1 SVTTVTGPGT
11 VLTVVPNVIVEKSTK
26 SAAGGTTVKTTTLP
40 STFHTE
46 NSSSVEQ
53 STERQCMDKSDSSLV
68 TILPVLEVIQDAGGT
83 SKCVCN
89 STDPSA
95 QDPEEQRVNMLSMA
109 VLGLR
114 VLLAKGIAFNTQG
127 MKTGGTQRRAG
138 KNVNQQHKGL
148 EEAGAEL
155 LTETTQDTRQH
166 LPLKTLNTVHSCLA
180 SWFTLKTFKCFC

>member
-95 QDPEEQRVNMLSMA
+95 QDMGNED
-109 VLGLR
+109 
-114 VLLAKGIAFNTQG
+114 
-127 MKTGGTQRRAG
+127 RRNP
-138 KNVNQQHKGL
+138 KKSVNQQHRGH